1 MSMES
6 KTSSYDGRE
15 IVDLGVQ
22 KNYKTIVVK
31 PQNITVS
38 AIQDATQ
45 KPSYYDGSGKLSF

>member
-1 MSMES
+1 MLINSN
-6 KTSSYDGRE
+6 TSSYDGSA

-31 PQNITVS
+31 PQNITVP
-38 AIQDATQ
+38 AIQDVTQ